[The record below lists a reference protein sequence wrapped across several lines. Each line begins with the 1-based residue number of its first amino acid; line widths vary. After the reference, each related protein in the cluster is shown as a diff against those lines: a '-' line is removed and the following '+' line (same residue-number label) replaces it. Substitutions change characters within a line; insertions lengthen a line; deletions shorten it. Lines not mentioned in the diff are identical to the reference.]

1 MTTTTQ
7 TIANTQP
14 TAAATIAKSAI
25 VAGLLDATAGVIVY
39 FIFKGLNPIQ
49 VLQFIASGVF
59 GASAFQGGLVMAG
72 AGLVFHFIIAFAF
85 AGAFFFVYPLI
96 GLLRKSPI
104 ITGLFYGLFMWAF
117 MNLLVLPNSAI
128 GTSPFSVVSV
138 IEIIWH
144 MALVGLPMVLI
155 TDKYYAAKF

>member
-7 TIANTQP
+7 TRTATES

-49 VLQFIASGVF
+49 VLQFIASGVY
-59 GASAFQGGLVMAG
+59 GTSAFQGGLAMAG
-72 AGLVFHFIIAFAF
+72 AGLVFHFVIAFAF

-104 ITGLFYGLFMWAF
+104 ITGLLYGLFMWAF

-128 GTSPFSVVSV
+128 GAAPFTVVSV
-138 IEIIWH
+138 IEIVWH
-144 MALVGLPMVLI
+144 MALVGLPMALI
-155 TDKYYAAKF
+155 TDRYYASKF